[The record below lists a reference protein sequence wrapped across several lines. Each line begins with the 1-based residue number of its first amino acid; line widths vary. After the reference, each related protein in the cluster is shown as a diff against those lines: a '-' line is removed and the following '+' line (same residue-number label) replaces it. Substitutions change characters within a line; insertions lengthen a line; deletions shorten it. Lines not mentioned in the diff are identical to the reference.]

1 MIIRHI
7 ILSLTTLLIGASL
20 GCDGDTLFKESR
32 LIMDTIV
39 NIKVSNGRTPHL
51 KTAVN
56 MALNNMEELEKSLN
70 KYDRESEVSRI
81 NKMRADDRIPIGP
94 DMAFLLNRAL
104 ELRASTGG
112 AFDVTISPLV
122 DLWKNAGKDGFIPSR
137 EEIEKARSNVGTED
151 LILNDDNSLIMGR
164 DGIKLDLSG
173 IAKGYAVDQ
182 AISVLKANGV
192 KNGIVEAGGD
202 IHCFGRGPRN
212 KEWRIGVRN
221 PRKDS
226 IIGVLALR
234 DKAVATSGDYYRFF
248 IKDGKRYSHIIDPR
262 TGYPVSDSPMSVT
275 VIAPD
280 CLTADA
286 LATAIT
292 VMGPSEGLRFAEGLN
307 GIEAIIISR
316 DGEELRID
324 LTSGAKN
331 IYEEL

>member
-1 MIIRHI
+1 MIIRRI
-7 ILSLTTLLIGASL
+7 ILALAAVLIGTSL
-20 GCDGDTLFKESR
+20 GCNGSAPYKESR

-39 NIKVSNGRTPHL
+39 SVKVLNGYARHL
-51 KTAVN
+51 EAAVN
-56 MALNNMEELEKSLN
+56 MALDKMKDLEKKLN

-81 NKMRADDRIPIGP
+81 NNMRADDRIPLGP
-94 DMAFLLNRAL
+94 DMAFLLNKAV
-104 ELRASTGG
+104 ELSSTTAG

-122 DLWKNAGKDGFIPSR
+122 DLWKRSGENGLLPSR
-137 EEIEKARSNVGTED
+137 EEIERARSNIGTEGI
-151 LILNDDNSLIMGR
+151 ILDNNNNLSMER
-164 DGIKLDLSG
+164 DGIELDLSG

-192 KNGIVEAGGD
+192 KSGLVEAGGD
-202 IHCFGRGPRN
+202 MYCFGQGPRN
-212 KEWRIGVRN
+212 KKWRIGVRN
-221 PRKDS
+221 PRKNS
-226 IIGVLALR
+226 LIGVLTLR

-262 TGYPVSDSPMSVT
+262 TGYPVSGNPMSVT

-307 GIEAIIISR
+307 GIEAIIISQ
-316 DGEELRID
+316 DGEELKID
-324 LTSGAKN
+324 LTSGAKS